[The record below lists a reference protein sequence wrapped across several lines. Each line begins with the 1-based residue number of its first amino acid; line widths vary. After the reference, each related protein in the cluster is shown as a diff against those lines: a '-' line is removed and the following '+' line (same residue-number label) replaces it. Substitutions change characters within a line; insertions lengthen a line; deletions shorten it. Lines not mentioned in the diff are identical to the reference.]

1 MIRALFVS
9 FCHSFALY
17 GGRGLAIIS
26 CILMGFSVFGCH
38 SKQQSD
44 EEWVDSVLQAI
55 DSIPEDTLFYEEADD
70 VLNVAVDENFN
81 DFIYAFLHSKTFQ
94 MERVAFPVPVVD
106 GTDNTERVIRSG
118 RDFNREFA
126 PTANDYY
133 VLLLSNISQ
142 MEADPASQVNNAE
155 LHIVD
160 LDNAHARRFAFS
172 NNGGEWKMT
181 SENVEPFAEYSAGSF
196 FNFYRQFVSDM
207 EFQTQHIAQ
216 PLKVSI
222 PDEEDG
228 ETVEGTIDAD
238 QFAVFSPE
246 MPEGRIIMLDYG
258 IMKPNAERV
267 VFVKCGM
274 SNGLMDILTFEQEG
288 GSWKLVEMEE

>member
-1 MIRALFVS
+1 
-9 FCHSFALY
+9 
-17 GGRGLAIIS
+17 
-26 CILMGFSVFGCH
+26 MGCSLFGCH
-38 SKQQSD
+38 GKQQSD

-55 DSIPEDTLFYEEADD
+55 DSIPEDTIFFDEADEMMSE
-70 VLNVAVDENFN
+70 AVDENFN
-81 DFIYAFLHSKTFQ
+81 DFIYAFLRSKSFQ

-106 GTDNTERVIRSG
+106 GTDKTERVISSG

-126 PTANDYY
+126 PTSTDYY
-133 VLLLSNISQ
+133 ILLLSDISQ
-142 MEADPASQVNNAE
+142 MEADPASQISNAE

-160 LDNAHARRFAFS
+160 LDNVRAHRFAYA
-172 NNGGEWKMT
+172 NNGGEWKLT
-181 SENVEPFAEYSAGSF
+181 SANVEPFAEYSAGSF
-196 FNFYRQFVSDM
+196 FNFYRQFVSDT

-216 PLKVSI
+216 PLKVSM

-228 ETVEGTIDAD
+228 EVVEGTIDAD

-246 MPEGRIIMLDYG
+246 LPEGRIIMLDYG

-274 SNGLMDILTFEQEG
+274 SNGMMDILTFEQEG
-288 GSWKLVEMEE
+288 GTWKLVEMEE